1 MKSNYFKNI
10 TYTDKTE
17 TPLLWHDFNRFIRV
31 PLGMLQ
37 RIGDMIT
44 CHYAGLHVLVIV
56 SAVLFASML
65 IFEVDQAKWKK
76 SAYYAIMFSCIG
88 WAVLSTIIAALTN
101 EQSVNM
107 LVFIV
112 ACIFEVLYYYKRRE
126 LFDGILMKEANTIK
140 NDLISSNA
148 NKNDERAV
156 FLENKK
162 NDYIVLRNRLREI
175 KAPGFEELEAKAK
188 RGRELTDYEKKVF
201 EARKLMNV
209 LYDSVNEEKP
219 FGAEYEEAERLIDK
233 LEDDLNNQ

>member
-1 MKSNYFKNI
+1 
-10 TYTDKTE
+10 
-17 TPLLWHDFNRFIRV
+17 
-31 PLGMLQ
+31 
-37 RIGDMIT
+37 
-44 CHYAGLHVLVIV
+44 
-56 SAVLFASML
+56 
-65 IFEVDQAKWKK
+65 
-76 SAYYAIMFSCIG
+76 
-88 WAVLSTIIAALTN
+88 
-101 EQSVNM
+101 M
-107 LVFIV
+107 LVYIV

-126 LFDGILMKEANTIK
+126 LFDGIPMKEANTIK

-188 RGRELTDYEKKVF
+188 QGRELTDYEKRVF
-201 EARKLMNV
+201 ETRKMMNV

>member
-76 SAYYAIMFSCIG
+76 SAYYAIMF
-88 WAVLSTIIAALTN
+88 
-101 EQSVNM
+101 
-107 LVFIV
+107 
-112 ACIFEVLYYYKRRE
+112 
-126 LFDGILMKEANTIK
+126 
-140 NDLISSNA
+140 
-148 NKNDERAV
+148 
-156 FLENKK
+156 
-162 NDYIVLRNRLREI
+162 
-175 KAPGFEELEAKAK
+175 
-188 RGRELTDYEKKVF
+188 
-201 EARKLMNV
+201 
-209 LYDSVNEEKP
+209 
-219 FGAEYEEAERLIDK
+219 
-233 LEDDLNNQ
+233 

>member
-44 CHYAGLHVLVIV
+44 CHYADLHVLVIV

-101 EQSVNM
+101 EQSVNI
-107 LVFIV
+107 LVYIV

-126 LFDGILMKEANTIK
+126 LFDGIPMKEANTIK

-162 NDYIVLRNRLREI
+162 NDYIALRNRLRNM
-175 KAPGFEELEAKAK
+175 KAPGFEDLEAKVK
-188 RGRELTDYEKKVF
+188 QGRELTDYEKKVF

>member
-1 MKSNYFKNI
+1 MKANYFKNI

-31 PLGMLQ
+31 PFGMLQ

-76 SAYYAIMFSCIG
+76 SAYYAFMFSCIG

-107 LVFIV
+107 LVYIV
-112 ACIFEVLYYYKRRE
+112 ACILEVLYYYKRRE
-126 LFDGILMKEANTIK
+126 LFDGIPMKEANTIK

-188 RGRELTDYEKKVF
+188 QGRELTDYEKRVF
-201 EARKLMNV
+201 ETRKMMNV

>member
-37 RIGDMIT
+37 RIGDMII

-101 EQSVNM
+101 EQSVNI
-107 LVFIV
+107 LVYIV

-126 LFDGILMKEANTIK
+126 LFDGIPMKEANTIK

-188 RGRELTDYEKKVF
+188 RGRDLTDYEKKVF

>member
-44 CHYAGLHVLVIV
+44 CHYADLHVLVIV

-101 EQSVNM
+101 EQSVNI
-107 LVFIV
+107 LVYIV

-126 LFDGILMKEANTIK
+126 LFDGIPMKEANTIK

-188 RGRELTDYEKKVF
+188 QGRELTDYEKRVF
-201 EARKLMNV
+201 ETRKMMNV

-219 FGAEYEEAERLIDK
+219 FGPEYEEAKKLIDK
-233 LEDDLNNQ
+233 LEDDLKSQ

>member
-1 MKSNYFKNI
+1 
-10 TYTDKTE
+10 
-17 TPLLWHDFNRFIRV
+17 
-31 PLGMLQ
+31 MLQ

-101 EQSVNM
+101 EQSVNI
-107 LVFIV
+107 LVYIV

-126 LFDGILMKEANTIK
+126 LFDGIPMKEANTIK

-188 RGRELTDYEKKVF
+188 QGRELTDYEKRVF

>member
-101 EQSVNM
+101 EQSVNI
-107 LVFIV
+107 LVYIV

-126 LFDGILMKEANTIK
+126 LFDGIPMKEANTIK

-162 NDYIVLRNRLREI
+162 NDYIALRNRLRNM
-175 KAPGFEELEAKAK
+175 KAPGFEDLEAKVK
-188 RGRELTDYEKKVF
+188 QGRELTDYEKKVF
-201 EARKLMNV
+201 QARKLMNV
-209 LYDSVNEEKP
+209 LHDSVNEEKP

>member
-31 PLGMLQ
+31 PFGMLQ

-101 EQSVNM
+101 EQSVNI
-107 LVFIV
+107 LVYIV

-126 LFDGILMKEANTIK
+126 LFDGIPMKEANTIK

-188 RGRELTDYEKKVF
+188 QGRELTDYEKRVF
-201 EARKLMNV
+201 ETRKMMNV

-219 FGAEYEEAERLIDK
+219 F
-233 LEDDLNNQ
+233 

>member
-88 WAVLSTIIAALTN
+88 WTVLSTIIGALTN

-107 LVFIV
+107 LVYIV

-126 LFDGILMKEANTIK
+126 LFDGIPMKEANTIK

-188 RGRELTDYEKKVF
+188 QGRELTDYEKKVF

>member
-101 EQSVNM
+101 EQSVNI
-107 LVFIV
+107 LVYIV

-126 LFDGILMKEANTIK
+126 LFDGIPMKEANTIK

-188 RGRELTDYEKKVF
+188 QGRELTDYEKRVF
-201 EARKLMNV
+201 ETRKMMNV